1 MKKRRIAC
9 SAVLN
14 CKVVPPKDCAF
25 QKSQN
30 TGVLICTWCYL
41 QIQIK
46 KCTWCVMHACFLL
59 QESSKCC
66 SPPIINV
73 VVRTA
78 FECASRHMLKHY
90 GSCFAKLQVCL
101 EKTILPVFL
110 LNSKSCTVCFQWTR
124 ARGLYMPI
132 HLKVRIA
139 CFMSCSFSMLC
150 QMRRE

>member
-1 MKKRRIAC
+1 MNIDVRAKSLRTVLSKK
-9 SAVLN
+9 
-14 CKVVPPKDCAF
+14 KPKHRGLD
-25 QKSQN
+25 
-30 TGVLICTWCYL
+30 LYL
-41 QIQIK
+41 MLSSNSNK